1 MADVAIPNY
10 TQLATQTQASNQAA
24 LDKQTQAN
32 RPNQTNQSGSIQW
45 TQDPTT
51 GQWTQNQTMNNDL
64 TQAAQGQQQTQAG
77 LMQGAA
83 GLTGQAV
90 GNLSQPL
97 DTSGMTGVNAYDPN
111 KYMSNMDA
119 GFGSV
124 QGVTDAMMG
133 RLQPQMDQS
142 RAALVQRLRSQG
154 ISQDSGAYQRA
165 MNTQDQSDVDARQ
178 RALLAGTSEYNTE
191 FNRNLQ
197 QNQQNS
203 GVGMNAFNTS
213 TSDRARQMQE
223 ATTARNQ
230 PLTDIKGMMG
240 AAGDPALD
248 PFAGFASQGNAG
260 GVDYTGAGKDTY
272 QSMLDAVNAQTAKDY
287 ANRQGNINAAGAT
300 GNWLN
305 NSGLFSGFKI
315 SDLAGLFGG

>member
-10 TQLATQTQASNQAA
+10 TQLAQQTQASNQAA

-32 RPNQTNQSGSIQW
+32 RPNQTNQTGSIQW

-51 GQWTQNQTMNNDL
+51 GQWTQNQTMNADL
-64 TQAAQGQQQTQAG
+64 TQAAQSQQQTQAG
-77 LMQGAA
+77 LLGGAA
-83 GLTGQAV
+83 GLVPGAV
-90 GNLSQPL
+90 NNLSQPL
-97 DTSGMTGVNAYDPN
+97 DTSGMTQVAQYDPN

-142 RAALVQRLRSQG
+142 RAALIQRLRSQG
-154 ISQDSGAYQRA
+154 LSQDSGAYQRA

-191 FNRNLQ
+191 FNRNLA
-197 QNQQNS
+197 QNAQNS
-203 GVGMNAFNTS
+203 NVGMNAFNTS
-213 TSDRARQMQE
+213 TSDRGRMMDE

-230 PLTDIKGMMG
+230 PLTDIKGLMG
-240 AAGDPALD
+240 AVGDPTMD

-287 ANRQGNINAAGAT
+287 ANKQGNINAAGTAA
-300 GNWLN
+300 NWLS
-305 NSGLFSGFKI
+305 NSGLFSGFKF